1 MQFFAL
7 TSKIQPT
14 MVTRYQILSTAC
26 KTAPYGH
33 RQVSARI
40 SGIDSRKT
48 APQAGIQLR
57 EDSVKMCYDFVKKKC
72 QHCDNVTVAGWHF
85 FHFDRCAVKVP

>member
-7 TSKIQPT
+7 TSKSQSTIL
-14 MVTRYQILSTAC
+14 TRYQILSIAC
-26 KTAPYGH
+26 KAAPGGH
-33 RQVSARI
+33 LQVSARI
-40 SGIDSRKT
+40 SGFDACRT

-57 EDSVKMCYDFVKKKC
+57 EDFVKMCYEFVKKKC